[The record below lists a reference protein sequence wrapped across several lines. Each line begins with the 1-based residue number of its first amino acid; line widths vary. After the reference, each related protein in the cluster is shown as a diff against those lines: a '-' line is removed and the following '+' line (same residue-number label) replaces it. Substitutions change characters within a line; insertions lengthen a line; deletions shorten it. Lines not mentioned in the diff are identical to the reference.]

1 MKRVRNFEIDLPWQ
15 IRGVVLG
22 ISIIL
27 STLIVALGWQ
37 LLGSAMNALTQG
49 IGGNAGDATTP
60 FFSLA
65 NMWPWLLVVHLI
77 TTVRIYL
84 FIKGT
89 LVRRIA
95 SL

>member
-1 MKRVRNFEIDLPWQ
+1 MKRVRNFEIDLPWK

-22 ISIIL
+22 LSIIL
-27 STLIVALGWQ
+27 STLMVVLMW
-37 LLGSAMNALTQG
+37 LVLGSAMNALTQG

-84 FIKGT
+84 FIKGA